1 MKIGVLGTGTVGRTL
16 ASKLAALVHAVMIGT
31 RDPAQTLA
39 RTGPDGMGGPP
50 FSEWASQNPGVHLG
64 TFAETIGF
72 GEMILNATNGSG
84 TLDALAQAGTASLNG
99 KVLVDVSNP
108 LDFSQGMPPRLFVSN
123 TDSLAEQIQRA
134 YPAAMVVKALNM
146 VTAAL
151 MVDPRQLGEGDHTTF
166 ICGNSAIAKTRVSG
180 LLVSFGWTDI
190 IDLGDLS
197 AARGMEMYLPL
208 WLRMWGSLGTGMIN
222 VKVVR

>member
-1 MKIGVLGTGTVGRTL
+1 
-16 ASKLAALVHAVMIGT
+16 
-31 RDPAQTLA
+31 
-39 RTGPDGMGGPP
+39 
-50 FSEWASQNPGVHLG
+50 
-64 TFAETIGF
+64 
-72 GEMILNATNGSG
+72 MILNATNGSG

-108 LDFSQGMPPRLFVSN
+108 LDFSHGMPPSLFVSN

-151 MVDPRQLGEGDHTTF
+151 MVDPRQLGKGDHTTF
-166 ICGNSAIAKTRVSG
+166 ICGNSEPAKTRVSD
-180 LLVSFGWTDI
+180 LLVNFGWTDI

-208 WLRMWGSLGTGMIN
+208 WLRMWGALGTGMIN